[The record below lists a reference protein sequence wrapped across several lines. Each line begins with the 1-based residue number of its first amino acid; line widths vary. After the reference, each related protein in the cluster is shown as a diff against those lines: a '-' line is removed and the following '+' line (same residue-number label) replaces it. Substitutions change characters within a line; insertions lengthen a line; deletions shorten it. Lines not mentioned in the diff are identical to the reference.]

1 MNGDSPQL
9 RRRSLIQTGGR
20 TPRIV
25 PEKTHADQNAGPT
38 FDSNLA
44 QITSD
49 ASGNVDT
56 SEWMHAWYGHACRCG
71 ED

>member
-1 MNGDSPQL
+1 MNGDSYNL
-9 RRRSLIQTGGR
+9 RRRSLDQTGGR

-25 PEKTHADQNAGPT
+25 PEKTPADTNAGPT

-49 ASGNVDT
+49 GSGQCNT
-56 SEWMHAWYGHACRCG
+56 SEWMHAWWGHACGCG
-71 ED
+71 EK